1 MNQFQPRVL
10 TSQVA
15 SVWLQEQHRMN
26 FLLLLMFGFGQETP
40 RVTVTNVPSRINIRL
55 RPGPRASSR
64 EEETATAVREEKRW
78 PSARLS
84 GRTGELQP
92 PAVRVISGWPPRGRA
107 WGELGPCCRAAR
119 ATSGGLAHAHHRA
132 RRARGNS
139 GSQAPS
145 GPPRRLERWGPVCH
159 MVDLIVFF
167 LS

>member
-107 WGELGPCCRAAR
+107 WGELGPCCRA
-119 ATSGGLAHAHHRA
+119 
-132 RRARGNS
+132 GNLWR
-139 GSQAPS
+139 S
-145 GPPRRLERWGPVCH
+145 GPRPPSRKASAGELRQSSPQRPSSSLREVGPRMSYG
-159 MVDLIVFF
+159 
-167 LS
+167 